1 MNNDRTIQNRL
12 SYLQKIYAGAFSLL
26 LIVGIAVCA
35 ICDLAISHSF
45 TWSLYPI
52 SSIIFGWLVFIPA
65 IRFGGKGICGS
76 LVACTIFIAPYLLV
90 LNKII
95 KTNSSFL
102 PVSLSMAA
110 VGVASL
116 WIVYVLFQILRRR
129 KLLAAA
135 ITVLLFIPINIFVS
149 FILSKITSE
158 VFFDGWDIMDISIM
172 AMLAIVLFIL
182 DLFVQKKKCNIGI
195 ESKEKNNGPN

>member
-1 MNNDRTIQNRL
+1 MNNEQTIQSRL
-12 SYLQKIYAGAFSLL
+12 VYLQKIYAGVFSLL

-35 ICDLAISHSF
+35 ICDMAISHSF

-52 SSIIFGWLVFIPA
+52 SSIVFGWLVFIPA

-76 LVACTIFIAPYLLV
+76 LIACTIFIAPYLYI

-95 KTNSSFL
+95 KTNNSFL

-116 WIVYVLFQILRRR
+116 WIVFALFKVLRAR

-135 ITVLLFIPINIFVS
+135 LTVLLLIPISILVS

-158 VFFDGWDIMDISIM
+158 VFIDVWDIMDFSI
-172 AMLAIVLFIL
+172 AAIAAIVLFII
-182 DLFVQKKKCNIGI
+182 DLIVQRRKSRA
-195 ESKEKNNGPN
+195 EP